1 MDKHV
6 VFVTGG
12 TGYIGSR
19 VIPRLAERGHTV
31 IALVRKGSERKLP
44 AGCRAVT
51 GDALD
56 AATFIHQTAG
66 ADTFVHLV
74 GVSHPSPAKAAEFRR
89 VDLVSVQQA
98 VAAAAKNGIRHF
110 VYLSVAQPAP
120 FMKEYVA
127 VRAEGERLIRESGMR
142 ATFVRPWYVLGP
154 GHRWAYALLP
164 AYWLLA
170 RIPSTREGATR
181 LGLVTLNDI
190 VRTLVDVVECPPDG
204 IRIVEVPDMRRS
216 LPSPNNTS

>member
-1 MDKHV
+1 MDKYV

-19 VIPRLAERGHTV
+19 VIPRLAQRGHTV
-31 IALVRKGSERKLP
+31 IALVRKGSEAKLP
-44 AGCRAVT
+44 TGCRAVL

-56 AATFIHQTAG
+56 AATFVHETKG

-98 VAAAAKNGIRHF
+98 LAAATSNAIRHF

-120 FMKEYVA
+120 VMKEYVA
-127 VRAEGERLIRESGMR
+127 VRAEAERRIRESGIS

-164 AYWLLA
+164 GYWVLEK
-170 RIPSTREGATR
+170 IPSTCEPARR
-181 LGLVTLNDI
+181 LGLVTIDQM
-190 VRTLVDVVECPPDG
+190 VATLVHAVEHPAEG
-204 IRIVEVPDMRRS
+204 IRILDVSDIRRV
-216 LPSPNNTS
+216 